1 MSYIAHTLFIW
12 TIVNLVS
19 VLGYTAICRVCQTGM
34 QEDQAEA
41 FLSRLESLLGAN
53 VYRIL
58 ALTLED
64 DFFGKEKD
72 VKRILQERPELFE
85 RALRGLLGEL
95 AGTAVLRIVDQ
106 QLAQSLQ

>member
-1 MSYIAHTLFIW
+1 MSYIAHTLFIL
-12 TIVNLVS
+12 TIDNSVS
-19 VLGYTAICRVCQTGM
+19 VLGYSAVCRLCQTGM

-41 FLSRLESLLGAN
+41 FLSRLEGLLGED

-64 DFFGKEKD
+64 DFFGNEKD
-72 VKRILQERPELFE
+72 IKRILQERPELFE
-85 RALRGLLGEL
+85 RAFRGLLGEL
-95 AGTAVLRIVDQ
+95 AGTAVLRVVDQ